1 MLAEKKRDTNI
12 GVGVGILLQLIGR
25 VMQFQ
30 GASGLGFV
38 LVLAGLAVFVWGCV
52 SYCQGKGYPGWL
64 GLLGLLSIIGLL
76 ILVFLPDRNKHT
88 T

>member
-30 GASGLGFV
+30 GAAGLGFV
-38 LVLAGLAVFVWGCV
+38 LVLAGLALFVWGCV
-52 SYCQGKGYPGWL
+52 NYCQGKGYPAWL
-64 GLLGLLSIIGLL
+64 GLLGLLSIIGLIVL
-76 ILVFLPDRNKHT
+76 FLLPDRHAS
-88 T
+88 